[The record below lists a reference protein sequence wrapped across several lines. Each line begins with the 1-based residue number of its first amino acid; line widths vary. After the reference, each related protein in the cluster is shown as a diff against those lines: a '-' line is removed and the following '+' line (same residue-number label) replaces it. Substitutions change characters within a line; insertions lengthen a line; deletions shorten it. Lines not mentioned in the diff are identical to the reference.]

1 MIRAFALALVW
12 MLLPLSASGAAAQT
26 LPAAGARSLGLAG
39 VGTATPLGPE
49 AIAVNPAAAALP
61 GAPRFSITLF
71 PVSAGRSVT
80 PISLSELADVSGEEI
95 PLATRTLWMERIEE
109 RGSAAGSL
117 QAGVTGLALTVGP
130 WGFQVSSSGGGV
142 MGLNPDAAELLL
154 FGNAGRT
161 GEARDMALDGSSF
174 EAAAATTVGLS
185 YAFRLDPFVR
195 EPFSGGDD
203 GGLAVG
209 ALVTWTQGHAL
220 ALGQD
225 LGSRLGADPLEL
237 EVLFPV
243 VHTDPVGPNA
253 GSGLGV
259 TLSAAWTW
267 RSWSL
272 GAVLHDAVNT
282 FSWNEGDLV
291 YRPGEALLDRENT
304 ESDFDGRAFSRA
316 PEEVR
321 SMVRSRTPSPRFTVG
336 GSWRPSEDLE
346 LMGDVS
352 RRMGNDMIA
361 APRDRLGFAA
371 EYQGV
376 PWLPLRGGVQLV
388 SGGMRFGGGLGVQ
401 LGPVDLSTGAVYR
414 TGSNRGETTVG
425 ASLTITPR

>member
-1 MIRAFALALVW
+1 MIRALALALAW
-12 MLLPLSASGAAAQT
+12 TLPAVIASGAGAQT

-39 VGTATPLGPE
+39 VGTATPVGPE
-49 AIAVNPAAAALP
+49 GIAVNPAAAALP
-61 GAPRFSITLF
+61 GAPRFSITVF
-71 PVSAGRSVT
+71 PASAGWHASPVSLA
-80 PISLSELADVSGEEI
+80 ELADVSGEEI
-95 PLATRTLWMERIEE
+95 PLATRNLWMERIE
-109 RGSAAGSL
+109 RSGSATGSL
-117 QAGVTGLALTVGP
+117 RAGVTGLALQMGP
-130 WGFQVSSSGGGV
+130 FGLQLSSSAGGT

-161 GEARDMALDGSSF
+161 GEARDMVLDGSSF
-174 EAAAATTVGLS
+174 EAAAATTVGVS
-185 YAFRLDPFVR
+185 YGFRLDPFVP

-209 ALVTWTQGHAL
+209 ALLTWTQGHAL

-225 LGSRLGADPLEL
+225 LGSRLEADPLEL
-237 EVLFPV
+237 DVLFPV
-243 VHTDPVGPNA
+243 VHTDPVGANA

-282 FSWNEGDLV
+282 FSWNADDLV
-291 YRPGEALLDRENT
+291 YRPGEALLDSGVT
-304 ESDFDGRAFSRA
+304 ESDFDERPFSQA
-316 PEEVR
+316 PAEVQA
-321 SMVRSRTPSPRFTVG
+321 MVRSRTPSPRLTLG
-336 GSWRPSEDLE
+336 GSWRPREDLE
-346 LMGDVS
+346 LMADVS
-352 RRMGNDMIA
+352 RRMGRAMIA
-361 APRDRLGFAA
+361 TPRDRLGFAA

-376 PWLPLRGGVQLV
+376 SWLPVRGGVQLV
-388 SGGMRFGGGLGVQ
+388 SGGMRFGGGLGTR